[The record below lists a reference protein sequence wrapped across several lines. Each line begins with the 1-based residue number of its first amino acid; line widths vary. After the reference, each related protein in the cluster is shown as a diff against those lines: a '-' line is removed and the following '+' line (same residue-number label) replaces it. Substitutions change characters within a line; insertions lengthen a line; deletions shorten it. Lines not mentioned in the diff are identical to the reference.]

1 MQPELPLTLNHLVTN
16 ILAINFQSTNANLT
30 MLQPT
35 IFKRLLAALY
45 DSFLI
50 LATVFIATAL
60 TLPFTKGNIS
70 PSNNIYM
77 SVYLLTVIYIFC
89 AWFWTHGGQT
99 LGMRVWKQRLISTNG
114 CAISWQQSF
123 IRFIT
128 AIPAWLLFIV
138 GIILWAKSDLAA
150 SISNIPGWV
159 LALTGF
165 IWILLNAKANNW
177 RDKLSDSYV
186 IIVD

>member
-1 MQPELPLTLNHLVTN
+1 
-16 ILAINFQSTNANLT
+16 
-30 MLQPT
+30 MLHPT
-35 IFKRLLAALY
+35 IFKRLLAAVY

-70 PSNNIYM
+70 ASNNVYM
-77 SVYLLTVIYIFC
+77 SIYLLVVIYIFC
-89 AWFWTHGGQT
+89 GWFWTHGGQT
-99 LGMRVWKQRLISTNG
+99 LGMRAWNQRLVATNG
-114 CAISWQQSF
+114 NAISWQQSF

-128 AIPAWLLFIV
+128 AIPAWFLFLV

-159 LALTGF
+159 IALVGF
-165 IWILLNAKANNW
+165 AWVILNAKNNNW
-177 RDKLSDSYV
+177 RDKLSGTQV
-186 IIVD
+186 IVAN